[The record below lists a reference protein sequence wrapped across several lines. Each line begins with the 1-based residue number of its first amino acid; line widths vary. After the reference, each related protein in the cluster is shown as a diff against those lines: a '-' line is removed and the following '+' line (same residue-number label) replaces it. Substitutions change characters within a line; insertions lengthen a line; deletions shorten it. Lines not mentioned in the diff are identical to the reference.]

1 VLPTFIIGLRE
12 GVEASLIVGIVAAFL
27 VAQGRRDALRWVA
40 LGVLGAVALCLIG
53 AIALQVLSR
62 DLPARPQETL
72 EAAIALIAV
81 ATVTSMILWMRSHA
95 RTLKRSLEEEAR
107 GALLAGSVTA
117 LVGMAFLAVL
127 REGFETSVFLLAVFQ
142 QSDAGAA
149 AAIGALLGI
158 ALAVAIGYGIYR
170 GGIRLDLGR
179 FFRIT
184 GVVLVFVAA
193 GLFASAVHSAHEA
206 GLITVLQAQA
216 FDLSWLVRPGT
227 ALAALLTGMLGLQ
240 PQPSVA
246 EALAYVL
253 YLVPM
258 LVFVLWPQ
266 RRPATTSPA
275 PPVEMG
281 VSR

>member
-27 VAQGRRDALRWVA
+27 VAEGRRDALRWVA
-40 LGVLGAVALCLIG
+40 IGVAAAVALCLAVAAG
-53 AIALQVLSR
+53 LEALSAN
-62 DLPARPQETL
+62 LPERAQETL
-72 EAAIALIAV
+72 ESVIALVAV

-95 RTLKRSLEEEAR
+95 RSLKRHLQDDAR
-107 GALLAGSVTA
+107 AALAAGSVTA
-117 LVGMAFLAVL
+117 LVMMAFLAVL

-149 AAIGALLGI
+149 PAFGAVLGI
-158 ALAVAIGYGIYR
+158 AIAVAIGYGIYR
-170 GGIRLDLGR
+170 GGVRLDLGR

-206 GLITVLQAQA
+206 GMITVLQARA
-216 FDLSWLVRPGT
+216 VDLTWLVRPGT
-227 ALAALLTGMLGLQ
+227 PLAALLTGMLGLQ
-240 PQPSVA
+240 PEPTVA
-246 EALAYVL
+246 EALAYLL

-258 LVFVLWPQ
+258 LAYVLWPQ
-266 RRPATTSPA
+266 RRPAGTQPA
-275 PPVEMG
+275 RPVE
-281 VSR
+281 VRASQ

>member
-27 VAQGRRDALRWVA
+27 VAEGRRDALRWVA
-40 LGVLGAVALCLIG
+40 IGVLAAIALCLAGAVAL
-53 AIALQVLSR
+53 QVLAR
-62 DLPARPQETL
+62 DLPQRPQETL
-72 EAAIALIAV
+72 EAVIALIAV
-81 ATVTSMILWMRSHA
+81 ATVTSMILWMRTHA
-95 RTLKRSLEEEAR
+95 RTLKRSLEQEAR
-107 GALLAGSVTA
+107 GALLAGSLTA

-142 QSDAGAA
+142 QSDSGVA

-193 GLFASAVHSAHEA
+193 GLLASAVHAAHEA
-206 GLITVLQAQA
+206 GLVTVLQAQA
-216 FDLSWLVRPGT
+216 FDLSWLIRPGT
-227 ALAALLTGMLGLQ
+227 PLAALLTGMLGLQ

-246 EALAYVL
+246 EVLAYVL

-266 RRPATTSPA
+266 RRPAAVPPA
-275 PPVEMG
+275 HTVEMG
-281 VSR
+281 VPS

>member
-142 QSDAGAA
+142 QSDAGVA

-170 GGIRLDLGR
+170 GGVRLDLGR

-275 PPVEMG
+275 RPVEMG

>member
-40 LGVLGAVALCLIG
+40 LGILGAVALCLIG

-206 GLITVLQAQA
+206 GLITFLQAQA

-240 PQPSVA
+240 PEPSVA
-246 EALAYVL
+246 EALAYLL

-275 PPVEMG
+275 RPVEMG

>member
-1 VLPTFIIGLRE
+1 MLPTFIIGLRE

-27 VAQGRRDALRWVA
+27 VAEGRRDALRWVA
-40 LGVLGAVALCLIG
+40 IGVVGAVVLCLIAAVG
-53 AIALQVLSR
+53 LQILAR
-62 DLPARPQETL
+62 DLPERPQAVL
-72 EAAIALIAV
+72 EAVIALVAV
-81 ATVTSMILWMRSHA
+81 ATVTSMILWMRTHA
-95 RTLKRSLEEEAR
+95 RTLKRSLEQEAR
-107 GALLAGSVTA
+107 GALIAGSVTA
-117 LVGMAFLAVL
+117 LVAMAFLAVL

-142 QSDAGAA
+142 QSHSGSA
-149 AAIGALLGI
+149 AAIGAVLGI

-193 GLFASAVHSAHEA
+193 GLCASAVHSAHEA
-206 GLITVLQAQA
+206 GLVTILQAQA
-216 FDLSWLVRPGT
+216 FDLTWLVRPGT
-227 ALAALLTGMLGLQ
+227 PLAALLTGMLGLQ

-246 EALAYVL
+246 EGLVYVL

-266 RRPATTSPA
+266 RRPAAA
-275 PPVEMG
+275 PPARSAPME
-281 VSR
+281 SLS